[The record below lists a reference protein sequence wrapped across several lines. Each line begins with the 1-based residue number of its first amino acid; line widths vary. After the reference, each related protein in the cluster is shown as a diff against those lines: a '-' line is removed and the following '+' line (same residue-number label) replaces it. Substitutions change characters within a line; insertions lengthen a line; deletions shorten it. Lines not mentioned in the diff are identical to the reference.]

1 MLKMALLSLSCRSR
15 GDCPMDANFGAKRW
29 PSSKRAEDNSQQ
41 YITITSA
48 VIQYDLIVNLVVAVL
63 SSTTLSIFRARYTK
77 YTIYLLNEKIIF
89 LMLNDKY
96 IHF

>member
-48 VIQYDLIVNLVVAVL
+48 VIQYELIVNLVSAVL
-63 SSTTLSIFRARYTK
+63 SNTTLIKYIPESICQK
-77 YTIYLLNEKIIF
+77 YQIYHIYLLNEKIF
-89 LMLNDKY
+89 FNVE
-96 IHF
+96 